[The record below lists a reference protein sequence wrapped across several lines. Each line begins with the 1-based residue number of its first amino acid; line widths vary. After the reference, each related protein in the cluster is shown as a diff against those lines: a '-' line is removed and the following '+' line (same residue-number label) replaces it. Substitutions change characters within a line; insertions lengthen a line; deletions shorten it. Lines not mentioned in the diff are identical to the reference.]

1 MTGAPRTPKGVP
13 KGTNKTTSKVGEPTD
28 SSSQIE
34 YLLYQSTQGFH
45 FIFDNS
51 DIVRVMSEPTNEKEF
66 FTQENMKKVQ
76 GLLTNFL
83 DCPSLEEKRSFLDRL
98 PGEDFELLVRAYFQ
112 LVDNT
117 ILACSDLRH

>member
-1 MTGAPRTPKGVP
+1 MTGAPRTPKGTP
-13 KGTNKTTSKVGEPTD
+13 KGNANNTAKIGQPAD
-28 SSSQIE
+28 STSQIE

-45 FIFDNS
+45 FIFENS
-51 DIVRVMSEPTNEKEF
+51 DIARVMKTPTDGKEF

-98 PGEDFELLVRAYFQ
+98 PADDFELLVRAYFQ

-117 ILACSDLRH
+117 ILAYSDLRH